1 MTSSKYKFGI
11 DFHGVITASPAFFRD
26 FTALAFD
33 RDYEVFVIS
42 GGPYLVVKN
51 FLDSWKIRY
60 NNIFSLIDHFA
71 SRGQVKYFPNGNFK
85 VPDELWDKAKA
96 EYCLQNGIDIQ
107 IDDTPGYGASFS
119 TPFCCYNPENRT
131 CEVGGKVICA
141 VSGKAPACMCTP
153 TAQFPSGKRAS
164 SWRIWTRWPRR

>member
-1 MTSSKYKFGI
+1 MTSSKYKIGI

-42 GGPYLVVKN
+42 GGPYLVV
-51 FLDSWKIRY
+51 
-60 NNIFSLIDHFA
+60 IDHFA

-131 CEVGGKVICA
+131 CEVGGKVID
-141 VSGKAPACMCTP
+141 
-153 TAQFPSGKRAS
+153 FNAS
-164 SWRIWTRWPRR
+164 PEQSLREVEEFLSRKH

>member
-1 MTSSKYKFGI
+1 MTSSKYKIGI

-42 GGPYLVVKN
+42 GGPYLV
-51 FLDSWKIRY
+51 
-60 NNIFSLIDHFA
+60 IDHFA

-131 CEVGGKVICA
+131 CEVGGKGIDFNTSPEQSLREVEEFL
-141 VSGKAPACMCTP
+141 SRKH
-153 TAQFPSGKRAS
+153 
-164 SWRIWTRWPRR
+164 